1 MFLYIVL
8 HDSIVSVGVNANI
21 RIVGETELHDVAE
34 DAMSVWI
41 AGNSM
46 NDMISLYVI
55 KLWRMLRLP
64 SHQSV

>member
-21 RIVGETELHDVAE
+21 RIVGEAELHDVAE
-34 DAMSVWI
+34 DATSVWI

>member
-21 RIVGETELHDVAE
+21 RIVGEAELHDVAE
-34 DAMSVWI
+34 DATSVWI
-41 AGNSM
+41 AGNST